1 LKDACVAGHCAIWRG
16 RPAVGSRA
24 LAVVIGG
31 LCWLIGWKDFLLI
44 WAPSSL
50 LAGSAGI
57 WLLYVQHQF
66 EDAYWKQSS
75 DWSYIDAA
83 LHGGSYLKLPRV
95 LQFFSGNIGL
105 HHVHHLNAKIPNYNL
120 QRAHDENPIF
130 HQVPVLTL
138 RDGVRAMRLKLWDE
152 SRGSLITFGQA
163 RGRMASRRVA

>member
-95 LQFFSGNIGL
+95 LQFFS
-105 HHVHHLNAKIPNYNL
+105 
-120 QRAHDENPIF
+120 
-130 HQVPVLTL
+130 
-138 RDGVRAMRLKLWDE
+138 
-152 SRGSLITFGQA
+152 
-163 RGRMASRRVA
+163 